1 MLQSDKDLPPDQAP
15 YVEAAYAGV
24 QRAADIIERLLVLTE
39 REDRSEPLRLHVLL
53 RSVLSLYR
61 ERIEA
66 EKVWL
71 VLDIV
76 ETPLVVGSKKRLE
89 FVFEALIRNALDSL
103 LDRSDRRLCLRTGS
117 TENSAYLV
125 VEDSGCGIPD
135 EDMPRIFTPFFT
147 AKGEWAP
154 TGSPRARLR
163 GIGLDLAISNMT
175 VSEYGGRIDVESTK
189 EIGST
194 FRVVIRL

>member
-24 QRAADIIERLLVLTE
+24 QRAADITERLLVLTE
-39 REDRSEPLRLHVLL
+39 LEDRSEPLRLHVLL

-66 EKVWL
+66 EKVRL

-89 FVFEALIRNALDSL
+89 FVFATLIRNALDSL

-117 TENSAYLV
+117 TENGAYIV
-125 VEDSGCGIPD
+125 VEDCGIPD